1 MSDLS
6 IIPLKNSLAV
16 DAKRIEV
23 KSKIIERIRTLG
35 LNLEQY
41 RTSNELLLLVLN
53 LIEYLVVKKDKID
66 KKALAIEIIND
77 IFQMNNQEKQAVA
90 DNIEFLWVN
99 KAIKKVSMWKL
110 FCAGVK
116 ELLFKRSD

>member
-23 KSKIIERIRTLG
+23 KSKIISRINELG
-35 LNLEQY
+35 LVLAQY
-41 RTSNELLLLVLN
+41 KTSNELLLLVLN
-53 LIEYLVVKKDKID
+53 LIEYLVSKKDKIN
-66 KKALAIEIIND
+66 KKELAIEIMTE
-77 IFQMNNQEKQAVA
+77 IFQLNDQEKQAVA
-90 DNIEFLWVN
+90 ENIEFLWIN
-99 KAIKKVSMWKL
+99 KAIKKVSMFKL

-116 ELLFKRSD
+116 EWFFKKKD